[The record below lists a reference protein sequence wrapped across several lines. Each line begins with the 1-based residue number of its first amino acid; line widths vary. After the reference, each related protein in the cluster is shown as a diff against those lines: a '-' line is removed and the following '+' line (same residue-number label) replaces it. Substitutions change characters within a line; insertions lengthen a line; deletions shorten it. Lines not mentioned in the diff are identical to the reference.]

1 MLPDLYDRRIQL
13 TAAGWS
19 HIIREHPYMVNFQTE
34 VGETLRNPEQIRRSA
49 RDPERCSLYYKWYS
63 GTIIGDKWLCVV
75 IKVLPGE
82 AFVQTAYAT
91 DKIKRGDLLWPI

>member
-1 MLPDLYDRRIQL
+1 MLPDLYGRPIQL
-13 TAAGWS
+13 TAAVWA
-19 HIIREHPYMVNFQTE
+19 HIIRQHPYMVNLLTE
-34 VGETLRNPEQIRRSA
+34 VGETLQNPEQIRRSA
-49 RDPERCSLYYKWYS
+49 RDPERFRLYYKWYI

-91 DKIKRGDLLWPI
+91 NKIKRGDLLWPT